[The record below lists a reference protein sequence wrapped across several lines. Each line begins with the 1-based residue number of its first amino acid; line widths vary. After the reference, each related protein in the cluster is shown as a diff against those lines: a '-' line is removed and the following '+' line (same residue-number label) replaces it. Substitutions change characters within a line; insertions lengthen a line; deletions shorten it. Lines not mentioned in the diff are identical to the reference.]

1 MVVSFMR
8 QTFCSPDLERTPVSL
23 HVDDIEE
30 LLPLW
35 QDWNLERVGLQ
46 RVRPREMIALGRP
59 LSPKQGRTH
68 CLPPQ
73 SVSLVN
79 STVDV

>member
-1 MVVSFMR
+1 M
-8 QTFCSPDLERTPVSL
+8 SL

-35 QDWNLERVGLQ
+35 QNWNLERVGLQ
-46 RVRPREMIALGRP
+46 RVRPRKMIALCRP
-59 LSPKQGRTH
+59 LSPKQGQTH